1 MAGSMNTS
9 EREMKNE
16 MYVYLGIEQF
26 DNDPEEITNLVGLQP
41 TSISRIG
48 DPIGKSKLK
57 CKHNYW
63 AYRVDAK
70 DNFELEYLIREVL
83 SKFEN
88 KEKLKEAIGL
98 GKGYIV
104 CVLFDHDTEPS
115 LEISSELMQ
124 EIAELKCAFWL
135 DFYPFGVK

>member
-1 MAGSMNTS
+1 
-9 EREMKNE
+9 MKNE

-26 DNDPEEITNLVGLQP
+26 DNDPEEISSLVVVQP
-41 TSISRIG
+41 TSFFRTG
-48 DPIGKSKLK
+48 DQIGKSKLK
-57 CKHNYW
+57 CKYNGW
-63 AYRVDAK
+63 KCRIDAK
-70 DNFELEYLIREVL
+70 DNFELEFLIREVL
-83 SKFEN
+83 SKFDN
-88 KEKLKEAIGL
+88 KEKLKEAIAL

-104 CVLFDHDTEPS
+104 CVLFAHDTEPS